1 MNTVLQLNGSSRP
14 EDELLSAASCLI
26 CEWAQ
31 NLLGVQFKILHDL
44 ACHLVENQCV
54 DSRSVAA
61 FTVLSA
67 SSGKKAVPSFAPS
80 KLCGGKGG
88 GHLSQT
94 M

>member
-1 MNTVLQLNGSSRP
+1 MLQLNSSSRS

-31 NLLGVQFKILHDL
+31 KLLGVTFKSLHDL
-44 ACHLVENQCV
+44 ACHLVENLCV

-67 SSGKKAVPSFAPS
+67 SSGNKAVPSLTPS
-80 KLCGGKGG
+80 KLCGGKG
-88 GHLSQT
+88 LLCS
-94 M
+94 